1 MIRARA
7 KPRAVA
13 ISVAGF
19 RGRRLREPKHIPN
32 ATRARPLD
40 YQPRG
45 WLSDGAPSAA
55 PRKAVRNR
63 RFLESGR
70 PGSNRRRPAWEAFLA
85 LAGQG
90 FFDGGSRNG
99 ITQYRAARAN
109 LTNRPSAAPARG
121 GLCARCRG
129 DGRL

>member
-70 PGSNRRRPAWEAFLA
+70 PGSNRRRPAWRAFRA
-85 LAGQG
+85 LA
-90 FFDGGSRNG
+90 
-99 ITQYRAARAN
+99 
-109 LTNRPSAAPARG
+109 ARG
-121 GLCARCRG
+121 ILG
-129 DGRL
+129 GRSREGATQFGRR